1 MTATIPTQEQVDQV
15 VRELAPDVVRI
26 RFNTGRDWSD
36 YPAIYFRVLLS
47 NEASRGERLG
57 AVAREAKKKLS
68 DELGL
73 EELEQFPYFS
83 FRNLQEQA
91 ELQDPKWE

>member
-1 MTATIPTQEQVDQV
+1 VTATIPTQEQVDQV
-15 VRELAPDVVRI
+15 VRELSPDVVRI

-47 NEASRGERLG
+47 NEASESERLG
-57 AVAREAKKKLS
+57 EVTLAIEKKVS

-73 EELEQFPYFS
+73 AELEEFSYLS
-83 FRNLQEQA
+83 FRSLQEQS
-91 ELQDPKWE
+91 ELSDPKWD